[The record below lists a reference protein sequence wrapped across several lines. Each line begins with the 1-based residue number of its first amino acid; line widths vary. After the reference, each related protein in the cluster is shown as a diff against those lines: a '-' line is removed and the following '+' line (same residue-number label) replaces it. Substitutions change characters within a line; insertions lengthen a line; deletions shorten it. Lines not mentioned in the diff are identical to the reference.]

1 MTQVFSNLSRQ
12 AKIEAALKMA
22 IIDAIE
28 NNLRY
33 GKGELSIEEIKAYME
48 TNTFKNSV
56 ENYLNMMN
64 DEQIQTTN

>member
-12 AKIEAALKMA
+12 AKIEAAIKMA

-48 TNTFKNSV
+48 TSTFKNSV

>member
-28 NNLRY
+28 NNSRN
-33 GKGELSIEEIKAYME
+33 GGGELSIDEIKAYIE
-48 TNTFKNSV
+48 SPRCQNAVK
-56 ENYLNMMN
+56 NYLSMM
-64 DEQIQTTN
+64 EEEK

>member
-28 NNLRY
+28 NNSRN
-33 GKGELSIEEIKAYME
+33 GGGEPSIDEIKAYIE
-48 TNTFKNSV
+48 SPRCQNAVK
-56 ENYLNMMN
+56 NYLSMM
-64 DEQIQTTN
+64 EEEK